1 MYGGAFL
8 FIRRRTLLLVRRGT
22 LLFIRGRAFIVVNS
36 GALLLMRGRTF
47 RFMCGGAFL
56 LMIRRA
62 CFFIHSSALLLV
74 FSRALLVLILCTDS
88 VMTNRAFLDIHS
100 VAHLFH
106 LWLANILLYR
116 ATLLL
121 IGDIALSFKGHD
133 RLVLCVTGPVLL
145 SFRDISS
152 IHGEG

>member
-1 MYGGAFL
+1 MFIRCCALKLVILRTILLMYGGAF
-8 FIRRRTLLLVRRGT
+8 
-22 LLFIRGRAFIVVNS
+22 
-36 GALLLMRGRTF
+36 LLMRGRTF
-47 RFMCGGAFL
+47 LFMCGGAFF

-133 RLVLCVTGPVLL
+133 RLVLCVTGPVFLVL
-145 SFRDISS
+145 RDISS
-152 IHGEG
+152 IHGDG

>member
-22 LLFIRGRAFIVVNS
+22 LLFIRGR
-36 GALLLMRGRTF
+36 TF
-47 RFMCGGAFL
+47 LFMCGGAFF

-116 ATLLL
+116 GTLLL
-121 IGDIALSFKGHD
+121 IGDIA
-133 RLVLCVTGPVLL
+133 
-145 SFRDISS
+145 
-152 IHGEG
+152 